1 MKPGRVI
8 LVFTL
13 AVFFGGALLAPWL
26 YWLAQWGADHW
37 AGLRSLAANPFH
49 RFVNRSLLVLA
60 LAGIWPLMRALGA
73 GSWRQVGWVGLGGQA
88 SRLAAGFGLGFV
100 SLAVVGVLALLGG
113 GWNLRSSASLGK
125 AVPAALASALVVAVL
140 EETFFRGA
148 IMGALRRAHS
158 ATFALVL
165 SSAIYALLHFF
176 QRPAAP
182 DQVHWFSG
190 LALLPQMMRGFVTWR
205 MLVPDFFNLALVGII
220 LGLAYQ
226 RTGNLYFSV
235 GLHGGWVFWLKIWGE
250 ITTVQTGANPW
261 LWGSAKLIDGW
272 LTLLVLAAVLMWVW
286 RCRWLESNSD
296 HVQPMDQQA

>member
-1 MKPGRVI
+1 
-8 LVFTL
+8 
-13 AVFFGGALLAPWL
+13 
-26 YWLAQWGADHW
+26 
-37 AGLRSLAANPFH
+37 
-49 RFVNRSLLVLA
+49 
-60 LAGIWPLMRALGA
+60 
-73 GSWRQVGWVGLGGQA
+73 
-88 SRLAAGFGLGFV
+88 
-100 SLAVVGVLALLGG
+100 
-113 GWNLRSSASLGK
+113 
-125 AVPAALASALVVAVL
+125 
-140 EETFFRGA
+140 
-148 IMGALRRAHS
+148 MGALRRAHS